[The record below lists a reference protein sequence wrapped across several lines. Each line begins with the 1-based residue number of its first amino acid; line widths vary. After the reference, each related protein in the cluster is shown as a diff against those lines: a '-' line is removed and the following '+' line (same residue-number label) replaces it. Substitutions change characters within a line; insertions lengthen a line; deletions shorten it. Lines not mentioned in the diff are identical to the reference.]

1 MRREPG
7 AMVALL
13 LALGWFALGAPEAS
27 LRLLDSH
34 ARSTPGL
41 QLPHLSSAVA
51 LAAQRS
57 PALLPTGAT
66 AQQAADWMEDA
77 VLLEEERHG
86 WAHRAAG
93 VLSPSQL
100 ELARTSP
107 LELPPRSRRWP
118 ATPAPLVALIL
129 EVSERYGSETNPTPP
144 DAAHRPW
151 EGATGEDL
159 ERGLL
164 SVVRHSPDL
173 TENQGRAI
181 LTAALGGMEA
191 HEVQAQRIQE
201 ITRLL
206 GPAIVED
213 LPREMIQNMPPDRQ
227 AAVAK
232 EAIALLRERAR

>member
-1 MRREPG
+1 MRREVG
-7 AMVALL
+7 AIVALL
-13 LALGWFALGAPEAS
+13 LALGWFGLGAPEAS

-41 QLPHLSSAVA
+41 QLPHLTSAVA
-51 LAAQRS
+51 LTAQRS
-57 PALLPTGAT
+57 PALLPIGAT

-77 VLLEEERHG
+77 VLLDKERHG
-86 WAHRAAG
+86 WAHRAAA

-107 LELPPRSRRWP
+107 LDLPPRSRQWP

-144 DAAHRPW
+144 DATKRPW

-173 TENQGRAI
+173 TETQARAI
-181 LTAALGGMEA
+181 LTAALGGMKA
-191 HEVQAQRIQE
+191 HEIQAQRIQDLA
-201 ITRLL
+201 RLL
-206 GPAIVED
+206 GPAMLEN
-213 LPREMIQNMPPDRQ
+213 LPREMIQHMPPDRQ
-227 AAVAK
+227 VAVAR
-232 EAIALLRERAR
+232 EAISLLRERAH